1 MEWELWEVVIAL
13 VVAILAIR
21 ITATINVTELLKHR
35 RERQLQSLQA
45 LCPHV
50 SIEIDAAAERITI
63 QGLAISPPGTIEWF
77 CVLGPLSRRPKSSE
91 QQHEV
96 LDSTSEAVG
105 GSAKEVSETGQA
117 SGLYVDPCV

>member
-1 MEWELWEVVIAL
+1 MEWESWEVVIAL

-50 SIEIDAAAERITI
+50 SIEIDATAERIAI
-63 QGLAISPPGTIEWF
+63 QRLAISPPGTIEWF
-77 CVLGPLSRRPKSSE
+77 CERCLAPFPGGQSQANSNTRYWTQHPK
-91 QQHEV
+91 QLVARQKKF
-96 LDSTSEAVG
+96 LKR
-105 GSAKEVSETGQA
+105 AKRQGFM
-117 SGLYVDPCV
+117 